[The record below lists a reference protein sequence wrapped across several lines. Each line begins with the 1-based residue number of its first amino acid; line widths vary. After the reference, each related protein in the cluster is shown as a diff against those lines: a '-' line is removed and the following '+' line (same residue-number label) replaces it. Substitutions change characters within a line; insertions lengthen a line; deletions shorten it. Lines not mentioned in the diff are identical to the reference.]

1 MKLVYVANVRI
12 PTGKAHGVQIM
23 KMCEAFADSGTEVEL
38 WVPTR
43 YNIIKADPFDHFHT
57 KRNFKIVKIPSLDL
71 VRFGWL
77 GFWVQK
83 ITFTFISIIMILFYR
98 ADIYYSRDE
107 LFVFIASL
115 FKSNIYLEIH
125 TNALNPLVNVVMNSH
140 VRLITISSG
149 LKKFLMSRG
158 VKEERILVA
167 HDGVSMKDFE
177 ISIPKAELRDKLG
190 LPQNKFVIAYV
201 GKYITM
207 GSKKGVDELIITFS
221 QLLKKYPTL
230 YLLIV
235 GINKSEVSGL
245 EELARR
251 EHMVK
256 ENYTLVMFVPHRD
269 IPIYLKASD
278 TLVMNYPSTEHY
290 SLYMSPLKM
299 FEYMASGTPIIAS
312 DLPSIRE
319 VLDDSMVNFFKLDDP
334 ENLARTMEYVLAH
347 KGEADEK
354 ASRALSKVNDY
365 TWEKRAQKIIE
376 FIT

>member
-167 HDGVSMKDFE
+167 HDGVSLKDFE
-177 ISIPKAELRDKLG
+177 ISTPKTELREKLS
-190 LPQNKFVIAYV
+190 LPREAFIVSYI
-201 GKYITM
+201 GKYTTM
-207 GSKKGVDELIITFS
+207 GGKKGVDELISTFS
-221 QLLKKYPTL
+221 CLLGKYPNL
-230 YLLIV
+230 FLLIV
-235 GINKSEVSGL
+235 GVNKSEVSGL
-245 EELARR
+245 EEL
-251 EHMVK
+251 MGKGDIGK
-256 ENYTLVMFVPHRD
+256 ENYSLVMFVPHKD
-269 IPIYLKASD
+269 IPMYLKLSD
-278 TLVMNYPSTEHY
+278 ILVMNYPSTKHF

-319 VLDDSMVNFFKLDDP
+319 VLDDSMANFFKLDDP
-334 ENLARTMEYVLAH
+334 ENLARIMEYVLAH
-347 KGEADEK
+347 KGESDEK

>member
-1 MKLVYVANVRI
+1 MKLFYVSNVRL

-43 YNIIKADPFDHFHT
+43 YNIIKADTFDHFHT

-77 GFWVQK
+77 GFWIQK
-83 ITFTFISIIMILFYR
+83 TTFTLFSIIRALFCR
-98 ADIYYSRDE
+98 ADVFYSRDE
-107 LFVFIASL
+107 LFVSIMNL
-115 FKSNIYLEIH
+115 FKKNIYWEVH
-125 TNALNPLVNVVMNSH
+125 TNTLNPLVNVVMNSH

-167 HDGVSMKDFE
+167 YDGVSMKDFE

-207 GSKKGVDELIITFS
+207 GSKKGVDEPIITFS

-299 FEYMASGTPIIAS
+299 FEYMASGTPIIA
-312 DLPSIRE
+312 
-319 VLDDSMVNFFKLDDP
+319 
-334 ENLARTMEYVLAH
+334 Y
-347 KGEADEK
+347 
-354 ASRALSKVNDY
+354 
-365 TWEKRAQKIIE
+365 
-376 FIT
+376 